1 MRSKGE
7 KKMRKVKRKTTERAD
22 ASEKTGLGFR
32 PLGDRVLV
40 MFSQD
45 DWRMENGLL
54 VKTGLTGAGYR
65 MDGIVVAVGP
75 KVPAED
81 VGVGATVY
89 ADPRVADVVKIGR
102 TRYHLLP
109 LGELMAVAETEKGSE
124 EK

>member
-1 MRSKGE
+1 MA
-7 KKMRKVKRKTTERAD
+7 RKARKTDRA
-22 ASEKTGLGFR
+22 EETGTGRTGLGFR

-54 VKTGLTGAGYR
+54 VKTGIVGAGYR

-75 KVPAED
+75 KTPDD
-81 VGVGATVY
+81 VAVGSTVY

-109 LGELMAVAETEKGSE
+109 FKELLAVAGQTRETEEDK
-124 EK
+124 